1 MAPTIPPHSLAWLWR
16 ADDPRQ
22 DLHDALI
29 AAHRRY
35 LDRFDGQAPAGIYH
49 SAGDCPQPIHA
60 GAITSQPAGNVAA
73 RHLFF
78 VVS

>member
-1 MAPTIPPHSLAWLWR
+1 MPPTIPPHSLAWLWR
-16 ADDPRQ
+16 ADNPRA
-22 DLHDALI
+22 DLRAELV

-49 SAGDCPQPIHA
+49 SASDCAHPIHA